1 MATSK
6 DSIVRKVNEG
16 YGINGVTLN
25 LSLAHIY
32 SLMALQAEC
41 KMAMEQTEQSTP
53 AHNLAHQT
61 KSVLDF
67 IVGDIKSPFDPTIWK
82 VEENLVEKEQ

>member
-1 MATSK
+1 MDKMANSK
-6 DSIVRKVNEG
+6 VRKVNEG

-41 KMAMEQTEQSTP
+41 KMAMEQTVPNSPQ
-53 AHNLAHQT
+53 HNLAHQT
-61 KSVLDF
+61 KGVLDF
-67 IVGDIKSPFDPTIWK
+67 IIGEIKSPFDAMLWTSEVKPQET
-82 VEENLVEKEQ
+82 EQ